1 MTQKNPTKKKRRQR
15 DLCIAP
21 KLCQAWATSECFSKQ
36 EPLSLQ
42 QKTHYIYPAEV
53 QDTPNWII
61 IHVLINWPLIFVKCR
76 GRRSA
81 IQCSQESKYIRTGD
95 QKHVFWRGSSKI
107 CHLNVKNK
115 YCNDKKALAAIF
127 SPCIVILG
135 SQLRR
140 FFFLF
145 DYSNFFSSGSILEYI
160 KRRFRSLYKSN
171 KLVIGLMKYKW
182 TPSNTIPQFII

>member
-1 MTQKNPTKKKRRQR
+1 MVNWPKRTLQR
-15 DLCIAP
+15 KRGGKGIYV
-21 KLCQAWATSECFSKQ
+21 
-36 EPLSLQ
+36 SLQ
-42 QKTHYIYPAEV
+42 NSVKPGLRVNVLVNRNLWAYNKRPTISILQR
-53 QDTPNWII
+53 NWII

-81 IQCSQESKYIRTGD
+81 IQSSQESKYIRTGD